1 MLRRRK
7 ESDFFCPNV
16 GRISFCV
23 HYTML
28 IAMISMQQSYQN
40 IRISE
45 CQNIISEYQDLPNQR
60 GPNQQC
66 PVGVHMSSRASHAQT
81 RPVTPSH
88 AQSRVGLLPGWV
100 TPPRANSIWPSGYS
114 EPYSPGEP
122 GFKSHPG
129 H

>member
-100 TPPRANSIWPSGYS
+100 NPPPSISYS
-114 EPYSPGEP
+114 I
-122 GFKSHPG
+122 
-129 H
+129 

>member
-7 ESDFFCPNV
+7 ESDLFCTNV
-16 GRISFCV
+16 AVYTFMYVLLQHTMKIS
-23 HYTML
+23 
-28 IAMISMQQSYQN
+28 MISMQQSYQN

-45 CQNIISEYQDLPNQR
+45 YQNIISEYQNLPNQR

-66 PVGVHMSSRASHAQT
+66 PVGVHMSSGASHAQT

-100 TPPRANSIWPSGYS
+100 NPTPSISYS
-114 EPYSPGEP
+114 I
-122 GFKSHPG
+122 
-129 H
+129 